1 MTNLTLQEIA
11 NRAGV
16 SLSTVSRVIN
26 DHPNVS
32 DKVRNR
38 VMKIIEETGYQP
50 HAAARSL
57 ASQRSR
63 VIGLVIPRSVHTFFT
78 DPYFS
83 RLTQGVAQACNLH
96 DYTLSLFLFHTV
108 DDDRKLFP
116 RVSRKGFLDGVIVQA
131 TPEGDAFIPQL
142 SKGNIPFIVAGRPH
156 WTEGVS
162 YMDVDNVNGAYTAV
176 AHLIH
181 LGHRRIATITGPLS
195 TSVAKDREVGY
206 RKAMSD
212 RGFSVNGDLIV
223 ESDFTENGGYNAAK
237 RLLRQ
242 KPDAIFVASDTMTL
256 GAMRAL
262 REAGLSIPR
271 DIAIVGY
278 DDLPPA
284 RYANP
289 PLTTIRQPILRFG
302 IKAVE
307 ALLDI
312 IKNGNTPNRRII
324 FETELV
330 IRASCGSLMSTGWQ
344 SEGGDYG

>member
-11 NRAGV
+11 NQAGV

-26 DHPNVS
+26 NHPNVS

-38 VMKIIEETGYQP
+38 VLKIIEETGYQP
-50 HAAARSL
+50 NAAARSL

-83 RLTQGVAQACNLH
+83 RLTQGVAQACNLR
-96 DYTLSLFLFHTV
+96 DYTLSLFLFHTL

-116 RVSRKGFLDGVIVQA
+116 RVSGKGFLDGVILQA
-131 TPEGDAFIPQL
+131 TPGDTFVQQL
-142 SKGNIPFIVAGRPH
+142 SQGNIPFIVIGRPH
-156 WTEGVS
+156 LTEGVS
-162 YMDVDNVNGAYTAV
+162 YLDVDNINGAYTAV

-195 TSVAKDREVGY
+195 TSVGKDREQGY
-206 RKAMSD
+206 HKAMSD
-212 RGFSVNGDLIV
+212 RGFSVNGELIV

-237 RLLRQ
+237 HLLRQ
-242 KPDAIFVASDTMTL
+242 KPDAIFVASDTLTL

-284 RYANP
+284 RYTNP

-307 ALLDI
+307 TLLDI

-330 IRASCGSLMSTGWQ
+330 IRASCGSLMSTG
-344 SEGGDYG
+344 